1 MQQKI
6 VADDREQT
14 NVLVL
19 AGPGSGKTR
28 VLVHRIAYLIR
39 VRREDP
45 RGILVLTYNRH
56 AAAEI
61 RIRLRHLIGDDA
73 NAVTIS
79 TCHALAMRLVGAS
92 FAGTA
97 SETKHD
103 FDGIVLEAV
112 RLLNGEGLSKPEAE
126 AQRETLIQG
135 YRWILVDEYQ
145 DIGPE
150 EYALI
155 SAVAG
160 RSLDD
165 KELRLSLFAV
175 GDDDQNIY
183 AFAGASIRF
192 IRQFEAD
199 YQARPEFLIENYR
212 STGHI
217 IAAANAVIAPAAA
230 RMKAGHDIA
239 IDRKRS
245 KTPPGGE
252 MAALDP
258 VAHGRV
264 QVLDCPSGDV
274 AQAMAAVDE
283 LVRLSRLDPEWSWS
297 RAAIIARDWR
307 RLAPVRAY
315 AETLGIPVEMANESL
330 PSIWRLREMQQFID
344 ALRRDSSRLLGIRDL
359 VDVLNAIP
367 SNRWTD
373 LIAEGIAALAKELA
387 NKTMPVP
394 DLVEWFAEWAYDA
407 RSDQR
412 ALLLLTA
419 HRSKGLEFDDVVIL
433 NGGWD
438 RPSKGEDP
446 DAPRRLFYVAMTRA
460 RRSLAIIANGQHP
473 FVQQDKEHVLRR
485 AAPDVADAVALP
497 TALYQVPDLKTVD
510 LSWAGRLRPGH
521 LSLAA
526 ISAAKVGD
534 PIQIVRDGALLD
546 DTGRAGT
553 SPRTHGQK
561 LVASR
566 RPQLPARRGRRHRAL
581 AQVRQSGR
589 VPGAPSPRCLG
600 SGCAGA
606 CIRLIVCP

>member
-1 MQQKI
+1 
-6 VADDREQT
+6 
-14 NVLVL
+14 
-19 AGPGSGKTR
+19 
-28 VLVHRIAYLIR
+28 
-39 VRREDP
+39 
-45 RGILVLTYNRH
+45 
-56 AAAEI
+56 
-61 RIRLRHLIGDDA
+61 
-73 NAVTIS
+73 
-79 TCHALAMRLVGAS
+79 
-92 FAGTA
+92 
-97 SETKHD
+97 
-103 FDGIVLEAV
+103 LEAV
-112 RLLNGEGLSKPEAE
+112 RQLNGEGLSKPEAE

-199 YQARPEFLIENYR
+199 YSARPEFLIENYR

-264 QVLDCPSGDV
+264 QVLDCPSGDM
-274 AQAMAAVDE
+274 AQAMTAIDE
-283 LVRLSRLDPEWSWS
+283 LVRLSRLVPEWSWS

-315 AETLGIPVEMANESL
+315 AEMLGIPVEMANESL

-344 ALRRDSSRLLGIRDL
+344 DLRRDTTRLLAVRDL
-359 VDVLNAIP
+359 VDVLNATP

-394 DLVEWFAEWAYDA
+394 DLVEWFAEWANDA

-419 HRSKGLEFDDVVIL
+419 HRSKGVEFDDVVIL

-460 RRSLAIIANGQHP
+460 RRSLAIIAEGNHP
-473 FVQQDKEHVLRR
+473 FVPQGAEYMLRR
-485 AAPDVADAVALP
+485 AAPTVTDAVAVP
-497 TALYQVPDLKTVD
+497 TALYQVPNLKTVD
-510 LSWAGRLRPGH
+510 LSWAGRLRKGH
-521 LSLAA
+521 PSLAA

-534 PIQIVRDGALLD
+534 PVHISRDGPSWMMQDKQGQTL
-546 DTGRAGT
+546 GRMARSW
-553 SPRTHGQK
+553 SPPED
-561 LVASR
+561 LSF
-566 RPQLPARRGRRHRAL
+566 LRGE
-581 AQVRQSGR
+581 V
-589 VPGAPSPRCLG
+589 GA
-600 SGCAGA
+600 
-606 CIRLIVCP
+606 IVCWRKSDNQEEYRVHLHRDVWEAVLPELVFG

>member
-1 MQQKI
+1 M
-6 VADDREQT
+6 
-14 NVLVL
+14 
-19 AGPGSGKTR
+19 S
-28 VLVHRIAYLIR
+28 
-39 VRREDP
+39 
-45 RGILVLTYNRH
+45 
-56 AAAEI
+56 AAEI

-92 FAGTA
+92 FAGTP
-97 SETKHD
+97 SETTHD

-112 RLLNGEGLSKPEAE
+112 RQLSGEGLSKPEAE

-165 KELRLSLFAV
+165 PDLRLSLFAV

-199 YQARPEFLIENYR
+199 YHARPEFLIENYR

-217 IAAANAVIAPAAA
+217 IAAANAVITPAAA
-230 RMKAGHDIA
+230 RMKAGNDIA

-245 KTPPGGE
+245 KAPIGGD

-258 VAHGRV
+258 VVRGRV
-264 QVLDCPSGDV
+264 QVLDCPAGDV

-283 LVRLSRLDPEWSWS
+283 LVRLSHLDPEWNWS
-297 RAAIIARDWR
+297 RAAIIAREWR
-307 RLAPVRAY
+307 RLVPVRAY

-330 PSIWRLREMQQFID
+330 PSIWRLREMQRFVD
-344 ALRRDSSRLLGIRDL
+344 ALRHDSTRLLGVRDL
-359 VDVLNAIP
+359 VELVNAIP

-394 DLVEWFAEWAYDA
+394 DLVEWFAEWSIDA
-407 RSDQR
+407 RSEQR
-412 ALLLLTA
+412 GLLLLTA
-419 HRSKGLEFDDVVIL
+419 HRAKGLEFDDLVIL

-446 DAPRRLFYVAMTRA
+446 DSPRRLFYVAMTRA
-460 RRSLAIIANGQHP
+460 RHSLAIMANGQHP
-473 FVQQDKEHVLRR
+473 FVQQGGEHVLRR
-485 AAPDVADAVALP
+485 AAPATANDIALP

-534 PIQIVRDGALLD
+534 PIDIVRDGSSWMMQDEQGQAL
-546 DTGRAGT
+546 GRMAKSW
-553 SPRTHGQK
+553 SPPQNLGFVRGEVGAIVRWRKSDNQEEFRVHLRRDVWEAIVPE
-561 LVASR
+561 LVF
-566 RPQLPARRGRRHRAL
+566 G
-581 AQVRQSGR
+581 
-589 VPGAPSPRCLG
+589 
-600 SGCAGA
+600 
-606 CIRLIVCP
+606 